1 MGMKR
6 SNKLKVPPAV
16 RQAARQA
23 AKAQEIK
30 GLGKPKLQVTDGVS
44 AAKMREQF
52 REQKRTK
59 WLWQEGDMVRFRDYQ
74 TGTNQ
79 MGMVVSVDT
88 QYETL
93 TVTSPIGLR
102 TLNCR
107 EAKLMD
113 RLDNPCDEP
122 SE

>member
-1 MGMKR
+1 MKR

-16 RQAARQA
+16 RQAARQV
-23 AKAQEIK
+23 AKQEGIK
-30 GLGKPKLQVTDGVS
+30 GLGKPKLQMTDGVA

-79 MGMVVSVDT
+79 MGMVVSIDI

-107 EAKLMD
+107 EVKLMD
-113 RLDNPCDEP
+113 RLDNPCDDAGE
-122 SE
+122 